1 MHPKTWLRSKFMM
14 LMSGERFAARRQR
27 QGRRHRGAEGPV
39 VHYFHQVSD
48 PYSHLAVQKL
58 DALGRRYAVTFK
70 PHLVAAPESSF
81 RGDAQDFEP
90 WAWKDAQAIAEGYGV
105 TFAPTVG
112 HPSAEAQAAVEAQ
125 LAPLLAHGRFAAEA
139 QRLGT
144 ALWTGEAGRPPER
157 DGGAKAIAEGTALR
171 DRLGHYQGA
180 MFYFEGE
187 WYWGLDRLRVL
198 EARLTAEGF
207 DREGGTPLVPE
218 PSAPPCENASAV
230 TLEYFPSL
238 RSPYTAIGHARVCAL
253 LERTGATLSLRPV
266 MPMMMRGVPNPLPKQ
281 RYIITDA
288 AREGRW
294 YGTPL
299 RRIVDPFGEPVT
311 RAFALFP
318 GAEALGR
325 GLPFVTAY
333 LRGAWMEGVDITQE
347 KGLQWVA
354 AEAGLSWE
362 ALTAEAK
369 NHDWE
374 AVLEDNLQALKGEQ
388 LWGVPSFRVSGGAL
402 PGAYACWGQDR
413 LWRVEREIA
422 RRAP

>member
-27 QGRRHRGAEGPV
+27 QGRRHRGAGGPV
-39 VHYFHQVSD
+39 VDYFHQVSD

-125 LAPLLAHGRFAAEA
+125 LAPLLSGSTFAAEA
-139 QRLGT
+139 FRLGT
-144 ALWTGEAGRPPER
+144 ALWAGEAPTGSSDE
-157 DGGAKAIAEGTALR
+157 GGPKAVAEGTALR
-171 DRLGHYQGA
+171 DQLGHYQGA

-198 EARLTAEGF
+198 EARLAAEGF
-207 DREGGTPLVPE
+207 DREGGPPLVPE
-218 PSAPPCENASAV
+218 PSAPTCSGASSV

-238 RSPYTAIGHARVCAL
+238 RSPYTAIGHARLCAL

-333 LRGAWMEGVDITQE
+333 LRGAWMEGIDITQE
-347 KGLQWVA
+347 KGLHWVA
-354 AEAGLSWE
+354 AEAGLPWE

-369 NHDWE
+369 HHDWE
-374 AVLEDNLQALKGEQ
+374 AVLEGNLQALKGEQ
-388 LWGVPSFRVSGGAL
+388 LWGVPSFRVSGGGL

-422 RRAP
+422 SRAP